1 MSEAGLTEYRSLIG
15 ALNYLSVSTRP
26 DIAFAV
32 AYLSRF
38 LKCPTTDKMARAR
51 DIVLYLKGTS
61 RFGLHLGGSDSNMH
75 GYCDADWANCKETRR
90 SQTGLVLNFGQGAVS
105 WKSQRQPTV
114 SRSTAE
120 AEYIAAGEA
129 AKEVQYLCALY
140 QQLVA
145 QVHAVVDVKTDNMA
159 ALQLL
164 QDPISADRTKHIDII
179 YHHVRERVRL
189 NQLTFSHV
197 SSADNVAD
205 IFTKPLGRPLF
216 EKLRSALG
224 VRA

>member
-1 MSEAGLTEYRSLIG
+1 MLCLH
-15 ALNYLSVSTRP
+15 
-26 DIAFAV
+26 
-32 AYLSRF
+32 
-38 LKCPTTDKMARAR
+38 
-51 DIVLYLKGTS
+51 LKGTS
-61 RFGLHLGGSDSNMH
+61 SFDLHLGGSDSYMH

-90 SQTGLVLNFGQGAVS
+90 SQTRLVLSFGQRAVS

-114 SRSTAE
+114 SRSKAE

-129 AKEVQYLCALY
+129 AKEVQYLCALCK
-140 QQLVA
+140 QFVA
-145 QVHAVVDVKTDNMA
+145 QDHAVVHVKTDNMA

-164 QDPISADRTKHIDII
+164 QDPISADRTKHNDII

-205 IFTKPLGRPLF
+205 IFNIFTAGRTLHLRPVR
-216 EKLRSALG
+216 RSAP
-224 VRA
+224 AITTK